1 MRQLEQRRLIVLFI
15 GGSDIALFGGI
26 AGAKRMQLGPVL
38 VELGFDFGG
47 SLGRYSSFV
56 VGEEAEY
63 CVQSASMSNCGRPAA
78 LLSEIRIITCCGVTL
93 FSIDSLATIVASRSK
108 R

>member
-1 MRQLEQRRLIVLFI
+1 MRRPEQRCLVILFV

-26 AGAKRMQLGPVL
+26 ACAKRVQLTPVL
-38 VELGFDFGG
+38 VEPGFDLGG
-47 SLGRYSSFV
+47 GLGRYSSFV
-56 VGEEAEY
+56 VSEGAGY
-63 CVQSASMSNCGRPAA
+63 CVQSVSMSNCGRPAA

-93 FSIDSLATIVASRSK
+93 FSIDSFATIGASRSK